1 MSTSSVGTPTM
12 TDTTTKKTITSWKGF
27 EKERSELI
35 RLGTI
40 AKKLDEDNEDIPDE
54 VMFQE
59 TIECLKDPS
68 TISEFSDFA
77 AVGREIERLGGYC
90 VFELN
95 IDSRLVYKAWSN
107 AMNK

>member
-1 MSTSSVGTPTM
+1 MSTFTSKPTM
-12 TDTTTKKTITSWKGF
+12 SWKGF
-27 EKERSELI
+27 EKERAELI
-35 RLGTI
+35 RLGTL

-68 TISEFSDFA
+68 TISEFLDFA

-95 IDSRLVYKAWSN
+95 IDSRLVYKAWST